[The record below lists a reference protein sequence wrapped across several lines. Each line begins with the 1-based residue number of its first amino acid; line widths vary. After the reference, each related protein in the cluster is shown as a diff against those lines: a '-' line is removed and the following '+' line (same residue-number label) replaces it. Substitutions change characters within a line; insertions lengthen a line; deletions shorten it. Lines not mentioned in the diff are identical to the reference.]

1 MHSVDK
7 IMERS
12 TQKSS
17 NSEGVSG
24 GSAPLSVHVPFLSKA
39 NVNSVRSSCG
49 IFRFPVSTGGIFVKI
64 ITFFIPMTI
73 SGF

>member
-1 MHSVDK
+1 MDSFSSIGITSANETEKKKFKKKMEHIKMHGVDK

-24 GSAPLSVHVPFLSKA
+24 GSAPLSVHMFL
-39 NVNSVRSSCG
+39 
-49 IFRFPVSTGGIFVKI
+49 F
-64 ITFFIPMTI
+64 
-73 SGF
+73 

>member
-24 GSAPLSVHVPFLSKA
+24 GSAPLSVHMFL
-39 NVNSVRSSCG
+39 
-49 IFRFPVSTGGIFVKI
+49 F
-64 ITFFIPMTI
+64 
-73 SGF
+73 

>member
-1 MHSVDK
+1 MEHRKMHGVDK

-24 GSAPLSVHVPFLSKA
+24 GFAL
-39 NVNSVRSSCG
+39 
-49 IFRFPVSTGGIFVKI
+49 
-64 ITFFIPMTI
+64 
-73 SGF
+73 

>member
-1 MHSVDK
+1 MEHIKMHGVDK

-24 GSAPLSVHVPFLSKA
+24 DSAPLSVHM
-39 NVNSVRSSCG
+39 
-49 IFRFPVSTGGIFVKI
+49 
-64 ITFFIPMTI
+64 FF
-73 SGF
+73 F